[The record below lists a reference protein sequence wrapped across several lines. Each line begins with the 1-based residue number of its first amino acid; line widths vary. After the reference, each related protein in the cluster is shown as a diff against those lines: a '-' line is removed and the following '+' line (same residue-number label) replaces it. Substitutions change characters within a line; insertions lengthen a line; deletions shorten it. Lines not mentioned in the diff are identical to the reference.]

1 MIPLLIEPD
10 APWLDVISHL
20 MNTSLRTHPA
30 SEIDSHVWAV
40 FIKVNHSPGRFHIS
54 EIGIP

>member
-10 APWLDVISHL
+10 SPWLDVVSHL
-20 MNTSLRTHPA
+20 MITSLRTP

-40 FIKVNHSPGRFHIS
+40 FIKVNHSLGRFHIS